1 MFLWALLFISTTF
14 NVLSYRPQLVRNK
27 IKKIDNLENVFV
39 QRWAWF
45 HICDYAYAN
54 HTDGGGPFT
63 NATPFDPEEVEAG
76 SIIFSTAY
84 GIEKFLEEVHPR
96 IKNPYILVTIYY
108 GPVFGIRKYVEDPKI
123 IAWFGMAN
131 REAIIYDKFTII
143 PIGVLRDE
151 GIFER
156 RLQENE
162 IFKQLRAQPKQDM
175 LYVNFTV
182 HEGRYDG
189 RGDIYNFFKDKPF
202 SKLGKPKGASQLPF
216 SRYMQDMA
224 QCKFT
229 LSPEGDMHDCY
240 RHWEALLVG
249 SIPVVHRS
257 PLDQVFEEL
266 PVVIVDDY
274 KEVTEEFLQQ
284 KYEEMKNKQYNM
296 RKLYMQYW
304 VDKINDAK
312 AKFFASQRA

>member
-1 MFLWALLFISTTF
+1 MLFLLALLFITTTF
-14 NVLSYRPQLVRNK
+14 NIVSYTPQLVRNK
-27 IKKIDNLENVFV
+27 IKKIDNLEDVFV

-54 HTDGGGPFT
+54 HADGGGPFT
-63 NATPFDPEEVEAG
+63 NATPFNPEEVEAG
-76 SIIFSTAY
+76 SVIFSTAY

-131 REAIIYDKFTII
+131 REAITYDKFTVI

-156 RLQENE
+156 RHQENAV
-162 IFKQLRAQPKQDM
+162 FKQLRAQPKPDM

-189 RGDIYNFFKDKPF
+189 RGDIYNLFRDKPF
-202 SKLGKPKGASQLPF
+202 SKVSGRQSFSQ
-216 SRYMQDMA
+216 YMQDMA
-224 QCKFT
+224 RCKFT
-229 LSPEGDMHDCY
+229 ISPEGDMHDCY
-240 RHWEALLVG
+240 RHWEAMLVG

-257 PLDQVFEEL
+257 PLDAAFEDL

-274 KEVTEEFLQQ
+274 REVTEEFLQK
-284 KYEEMKNKQYNM
+284 KYEEMNGKQYNM

-304 VDKINDAK
+304 VDRINDAK
-312 AKFFASQRA
+312 AKFFASRR